1 MELELTRIDYGN
13 IGTSSANCLKLIP
26 NEYKKQQ
33 KVVVGDLD
41 GSLQFFSIKKSEAQI
56 AYQSYVGKKVACI
69 QLGGAPGTTM
79 DKVFVATD
87 NVVKGY
93 NKKGKM
99 FLSFDTNLTEN
110 IKCMYVS
117 GTDLITCGNHVYS
130 HYRDCKDVGTYL
142 CGDTI
147 VDVVALCQI
156 IVLRVLEHCRVRQT
170 IELESVPTVLHVP
183 RSFPTD
189 RILCGFADGKVS
201 IFYFGNFTGDVKQ
214 EVLIK
219 NELNSSAITCLDTY
233 DLDGE
238 GKDQLIIGRRDGTVQ
253 IYTMPMGNELDV
265 EPRQIYKEVFPE
277 SISAIQAGCVYSN
290 GFIEIVVL
298 SYNGSIFGLTTQVI
312 SVSLSDKEV
321 IKKIVKR
328 PDDTNAIESQVIEG
342 NDENQTISLVKPK
355 ENYKI
360 NSQLMNLGVSSTNLL
375 DITSQLNLSQESG
388 TMNLFLEIPY
398 SIETVT
404 LQSEVSLELAY
415 FDKSIGEII
424 DSSTPTGYQFS
435 AKITL
440 KTETNRFEA
449 NFQTIEG
456 QYGNQDRPYNTL
468 SLKGSFSLAEIHNW
482 LEQCIPEIPEKLGG
496 ANEPNKFYFKNV
508 LIGSLLECKFSKG
521 QANFKSDNLTTISI
535 LKDFLT
541 KEATKKRIKLEISP
555 EINNASIPH
564 ILKLV
569 APKIIDFLHIRKE
582 LKFLRALRQVDI
594 KTEEDFNCLMPEYQ
608 SILNRAEEIEA
619 AAAKHIPTELNRY
632 FGILTDYYIDC
643 FKFKGIFVKDRVNQL
658 LEVLDEFELDKV
670 IAFFNNSGQLD
681 SSGSSGAA
689 NIEFI

>member
-1 MELELTRIDYGN
+1 M
-13 IGTSSANCLKLIP
+13 
-26 NEYKKQQ
+26 
-33 KVVVGDLD
+33 
-41 GSLQFFSIKKSEAQI
+41 
-56 AYQSYVGKKVACI
+56 
-69 QLGGAPGTTM
+69 
-79 DKVFVATD
+79 
-87 NVVKGY
+87 
-93 NKKGKM
+93 
-99 FLSFDTNLTEN
+99 
-110 IKCMYVS
+110 
-117 GTDLITCGNHVYS
+117 
-130 HYRDCKDVGTYL
+130 
-142 CGDTI
+142 
-147 VDVVALCQI
+147 
-156 IVLRVLEHCRVRQT
+156 EHCRVRQT

-238 GKDQLIIGRRDGTVQ
+238 GKDQLIIGRRDGTIQ

-404 LQSEVSLELAY
+404 LQSEVCLELAY

-456 QYGNQDRPYNTL
+456 QYGSLEALITPQKQPHFNAQMKTFLIRPLSMHMRVHSLDQDRPYNTL

-496 ANEPNKFYFKNV
+496 ANEPNEFYFKNV

-689 NIEFI
+689 NIEYI